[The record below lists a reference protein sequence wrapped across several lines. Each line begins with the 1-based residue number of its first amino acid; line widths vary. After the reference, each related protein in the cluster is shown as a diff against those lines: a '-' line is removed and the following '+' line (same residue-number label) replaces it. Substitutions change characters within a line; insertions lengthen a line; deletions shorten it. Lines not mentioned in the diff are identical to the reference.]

1 MLPYASPVVLDAL
14 SLPLNPTRLRRVST
28 IAAAGSPLKFPEKLL
43 QELIHADP
51 GILPVEEIDR
61 KFADLRPVCQELPLA
76 NRAKYVD
83 NLLINSDG
91 RVCIV
96 ECKLWRNPEAVREV
110 VAQVLDYAAE
120 LSRLSYSELEK
131 AAAKACRQADREF
144 LVRSVLGDGASDELK
159 VDFIDSLSQSL
170 RNGAFLLLVA
180 GDGIRSGLHQIA
192 ELLNRSTLGFA
203 LGLVEVAF
211 YGNGDAGPFYVQPRV
226 LFRTETVTRTVFVL
240 ADKEGKLAIENVSE
254 PTKPQTISEQDFLQ
268 KLAAVD
274 PSYPGEV
281 RELIDAAKAVGC
293 APELRRTYLIYA
305 EAVGQSINLGQV
317 NTDGTVTIWGS
328 AARDSQI
335 GRPLGLEYM
344 KTVAGL
350 LPSTD
355 IKDSS
360 PDPSGWHVRYKGKSS
375 IPLKELLARKKDWM
389 RPWKSLSRAF
399 SKLQHERSARPLSEN
414 LGSRG
419 MLRFGGL

>member
-1 MLPYASPVVLDAL
+1 M
-14 SLPLNPTRLRRVST
+14 
-28 IAAAGSPLKFPEKLL
+28 
-43 QELIHADP
+43 
-51 GILPVEEIDR
+51 
-61 KFADLRPVCQELPLA
+61 
-76 NRAKYVD
+76 
-83 NLLINSDG
+83 
-91 RVCIV
+91 
-96 ECKLWRNPEAVREV
+96 
-110 VAQVLDYAAE
+110 
-120 LSRLSYSELEK
+120 
-131 AAAKACRQADREF
+131 
-144 LVRSVLGDGASDELK
+144 RSVLGDGASDALK

-170 RNGAFLLLVA
+170 RNGTFLLLIV
-180 GDGIRSGLHQIA
+180 GDGIRAGLHRIA

-211 YGNGDAGPFYVQPRV
+211 YGNDDAGPFYVQPRI

-240 ADKEGKLAIENVSE
+240 ADKEGKLAIENVTES
-254 PTKPQTISEQDFLQ
+254 TKPQTISEQEFFQ

-305 EAVGQSINLGQV
+305 EAIGQSVNLGQI

-344 KTVAGL
+344 RTVASF

-355 IKDSS
+355 IKHSS
-360 PDPSGWHVRYKGKSS
+360 PDCSGWYVRYKGKSS
-375 IPLKELLARKKDWM
+375 IPLKELVARKKDWIEAM
-389 RPWKSLSRAF
+389 E
-399 SKLQHERSARPLSEN
+399 KLVQ
-414 LGSRG
+414 
-419 MLRFGGL
+419 GLQQVAT

>member
-76 NRAKYVD
+76 NGAKYVD
-83 NLLINSDG
+83 NLLINPDG

-170 RNGAFLLLVA
+170 RNGAFLLLIA
-180 GDGIRSGLHQIA
+180 GDGIRAGLHQIA

-240 ADKEGKLAIENVSE
+240 ADKEGKLAIENVTE
-254 PTKPQTISEQDFLQ
+254 PTKPQTISEQEFFQ

-305 EAVGQSINLGQV
+305 EAIGQSVNLGHV

-328 AARDSQI
+328 ASRDSQI
-335 GRPLGLEYM
+335 GRPLGEEYM
-344 KTVAGL
+344 RTVASL

-360 PDPSGWHVRYKGKSS
+360 ADRSGWYVRYKGRAS
-375 IPLKELLARKKDWM
+375 IPLKELLARKEDWIAAM
-389 RPWKSLSRAF
+389 EKF
-399 SKLQHERSARPLSEN
+399 VQGLQQVAT
-414 LGSRG
+414 
-419 MLRFGGL
+419 